1 MISREPVRNNEY
13 VVAAPGKMVG
23 ARHSR
28 NGEEAEMYIGVGTVV
43 GIILLV
49 LLLMWIF

>member
-1 MISREPVRNNEY
+1 MQTQ
-13 VVAAPGKMVG
+13 APSLK
-23 ARHSR
+23 
-28 NGEEAEMYIGVGTVV
+28 EETEMYIGVGTVV